1 MSYEDI
7 VQIDINELLLDR
19 QEISNS
25 LGKSNASTID
35 EEYYAILN
43 SQLTKAFKVL
53 SQKLIEA
60 NDRAIMELGSEPLWS
75 LKDLGIQ
82 CREELQRRGLL
93 DG

>member
-1 MSYEDI
+1 MSYIDLI
-7 VQIDINELLLDR
+7 QIDIDELLLNKS
-19 QEISNS
+19 EISNS
-25 LGKSNASTID
+25 LEKSNPSTIE
-35 EEYYAILN
+35 EEYNAILN
-43 SQLTKAFKVL
+43 TQLTKAFKVL

-82 CREELQRRGLL
+82 CKEELERRGLL